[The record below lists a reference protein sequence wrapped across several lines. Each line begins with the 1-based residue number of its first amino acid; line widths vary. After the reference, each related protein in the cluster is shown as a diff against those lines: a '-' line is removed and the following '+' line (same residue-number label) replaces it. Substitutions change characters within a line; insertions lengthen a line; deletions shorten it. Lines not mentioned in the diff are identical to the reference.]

1 MDEGAQAQAELEA
14 VAHAQAERDVVQRRL
29 ADARGRA
36 EAQALAVESAGRL
49 RQEAESRLARLEG
62 WSVAR
67 LGAALT
73 GRRDEQLATARSELA
88 LATTRLAAA
97 EDRRAVAERDG
108 AALAAQLD
116 GFGDLA
122 GRRSAALAAREAWL
136 RTQDP
141 SMSVA
146 LDALA
151 AQVGHVREELH
162 EIAEAQQAAQEAD
175 VSLAAAAARLDSA
188 HGWSTYDTFFG
199 GGLISSAIKHER
211 MDDASSLIRRA
222 DLALDRLAR
231 ELLDVDLPAVGDVH
245 VGDLTRTLDIWFDNF
260 WSDMLSRDAILG
272 AEERVAEAR
281 RAVTTVG
288 HQLQARAHEARSEL
302 DSLGA
307 ERARLLGG

>member
-136 RTQDP
+136 RQQDP
-141 SMSVA
+141 ATSAA

-151 AQVGHVREELH
+151 AQVGRAREELR

-175 VSLAAAAARLDSA
+175 HSLAAAAARLDSA

-231 ELLDVDLPAVGDVH
+231 ELADVDLPAVGGVE

-272 AEERVAEAR
+272 AEQRVADAR
-281 RAVTTVG
+281 RTVTAVG
-288 HQLQARAHEARSEL
+288 HRLQARAHEARSAL
-302 DSLGA
+302 DALGV
-307 ERARLLGG
+307 ERARLLEG